1 MTITQRLVLSTVSSI
16 FDPIGLIAPFTIR
29 ARLLLK
35 QLWKS
40 TGQQWDEEI
49 PKDSQSQFLEWCSEL
64 ENISKIAVPRA
75 FFSKP
80 NGQYELHVFGDA
92 SAEAFAA
99 VAYLRQPDSK
109 GDETSQT
116 AFIIGKARVAPM
128 KLLTI
133 PKLEFQ
139 AALLASR
146 LKRFVE
152 DSLTIP
158 INKVNL
164 WTDSTTVCQWI
175 RSSASKHPIF
185 VANRLSEILELTSV
199 DQWKFV
205 PGSRNPADCST
216 RGFPANR
223 LNNCSWIHGPSFLKE
238 EFTFSATLLKGVT
251 IPYGDNSY
259 QATTHIKRQLI
270 SCDNSYQATTHIMRQ
285 IISSDNSYQATT
297 HINSIKPQLLSS
309 DRSYQS
315 GKSDNSFQVC
325 L

>member
-1 MTITQRLVLSTVSSI
+1 M
-16 FDPIGLIAPFTIR
+16 
-29 ARLLLK
+29 K

-49 PKDSQSQFLEWCSEL
+49 PEDSQSKFLEWCSEL

-75 FFSKP
+75 FFSKRI
-80 NGQYELHVFGDA
+80 GKYELHVFGDA

-99 VAYLRQPDSK
+99 VAYLRQPASK
-109 GDETSQT
+109 GDKTSQT

-133 PKLEFQ
+133 PKLELQ

-175 RSSASKHPIF
+175 
-185 VANRLSEILELTSV
+185 
-199 DQWKFV
+199 
-205 PGSRNPADCST
+205 
-216 RGFPANR
+216 
-223 LNNCSWIHGPSFLKE
+223 
-238 EFTFSATLLKGVT
+238 
-251 IPYGDNSY
+251 
-259 QATTHIKRQLI
+259 
-270 SCDNSYQATTHIMRQ
+270 
-285 IISSDNSYQATT
+285 
-297 HINSIKPQLLSS
+297 
-309 DRSYQS
+309 
-315 GKSDNSFQVC
+315 
-325 L
+325 